1 VRYEI
6 VAEAYR
12 DLEAATGR
20 LALIDRLAGLVTQT
34 PAALLP
40 TVALLC
46 QGQIAPDFAGV
57 ELGLAERMAARAVAA
72 ATATTAAQV
81 LAHARDLGDL
91 GLAAEQLLAA
101 EAGARPATLEVTEVV
116 EGLHQVAQAQ
126 GAGSQARKLA
136 GLVSLLQ
143 QATPL
148 EARYLLRLVTGTL
161 RLGVGTPTILD
172 ALVQVHAGGRTARPV
187 LERAYNI
194 CSDLGLIAATL
205 AHTSNPP
212 AASSIRA
219 ARVIGTRAKHA
230 FWRSRW

>member
-1 VRYEI
+1 
-6 VAEAYR
+6 
-12 DLEAATGR
+12 
-20 LALIDRLAGLVTQT
+20 
-34 PAALLP
+34 
-40 TVALLC
+40 
-46 QGQIAPDFAGV
+46 
-57 ELGLAERMAARAVAA
+57 
-72 ATATTAAQV
+72 
-81 LAHARDLGDL
+81 
-91 GLAAEQLLAA
+91 
-101 EAGARPATLEVTEVV
+101 VTEVF
-116 EGLHQVAQAQ
+116 EGLHEIAQAQ